1 MDHSVNILNELQAIS
16 PEVARINRQLPYQ
29 VPAGYFDGLA
39 TQVMER
45 IRAEEAAL
53 PPVLQGVTA
62 NPFTVPAGYF
72 DNLADS
78 ILQRVKASGDTLT
91 AQEELAVL
99 SPLLSKLD
107 KKLPFEA
114 PAGYFSDLTE
124 NVVSGAKAIDFVNE
138 ELENLPA
145 VLAGLNDK
153 QVYEVP
159 AGYFEQLPG
168 QVLTQVRQAATPA
181 RVVSL
186 SVGRKVMRYAVA
198 AVIAGVMAMTAWWFT
213 GKPGTDPVAPVAGTE
228 KLPVKELNSIP
239 EAELES
245 YLDNQLVALPAE
257 LLAANSKPEIEADD
271 MQDLLQN
278 VSDAEI
284 QKYLEQNMLTRHVAT
299 N

>member
-1 MDHSVNILNELQAIS
+1 MDHSVNILNELHAIS

-39 TQVMER
+39 ARVMER

-53 PPVLQGVTA
+53 PPVLQGITT

-91 AQEELAVL
+91 PQEELAVL

-145 VLAGLNDK
+145 VLAGLNNK

-168 QVLTQVRQAATPA
+168 QVLTQVKQAATPA

-186 SVGRKVMRYAVA
+186 SGRRIMRYAVA

-213 GKPGTDPVAPVAGTE
+213 GKPATDPAAPVANVE
-228 KLPVKELNSIP
+228 KIPVKELNSIP

-245 YLDNQLVALPAE
+245 YLDNQSVALPAE
-257 LLAANSKPEIEADD
+257 LLATNSKPEIEADD